1 MTTST
6 HIELQQIAKQA
17 AAYITRLNGES
28 DTFQIDGATLS
39 AVIAYEAETGED
51 KGDYW
56 TAPSWW
62 IERETVSVEGV
73 YDEARKATELNNRGV
88 AIEAVPANRK

>member
-1 MTTST
+1 MTTAMHT
-6 HIELQQIAKQA
+6 ELQQIAKEA

-39 AVIAYEAETGED
+39 AVISYEAETGED
-51 KGDYW
+51 AGDYW

-62 IERETVSVEGV
+62 IERETAHVEGV
-73 YDEARKATELNNRGV
+73 YDEDGENDKEAAEWLAKQLN
-88 AIEAVPANRK
+88 